1 MAKMFPKKIDQDF
14 VNLLLKEEEGDQL
27 EFKQQIN
34 SQEKIAKTLSAFS
47 NSKGGILVIGIS
59 DQRKIVGIDSEEERY
74 MITAANDS
82 FCIPRVSLKLKPVKI
97 DPEHYLED
105 EKMVLVVQVHAS
117 LGPRVFVK
125 QKNGSLKAYYRL
137 GNQSKVF

>member
-1 MAKMFPKKIDQDF
+1 MFPKKIDQDF
-14 VNLLLKEEEGDQL
+14 VKQLLLLEEGDQL

-59 DQRKIVGIDSEEERY
+59 DQRKIVGIYQEEERY

-82 FCIPRVSLKLKPVKI
+82 FCIPRVSLEIKAVTI
-97 DPEHYLED
+97 DPEYYLED
-105 EKMVLVVQVHAS
+105 EKMVLVVLVHAS

-125 QKNGSLKAYYRL
+125 QKNDSLKAYCRI
-137 GNQSKVF
+137 GNQSKVLE

>member
-1 MAKMFPKKIDQDF
+1 MFPKKIDQDF
-14 VNLLLKEEEGDQL
+14 VKQLLLLEEGDQL

-59 DQRKIVGIDSEEERY
+59 DQRKIVGIDQEEERY

-82 FCIPRVSLKLKPVKI
+82 FCIPRVSLEIKPVTI
-97 DPEHYLED
+97 DPEYYLED
-105 EKMVLVVQVHAS
+105 EKMVLVVLVHAS

-125 QKNGSLKAYYRL
+125 QKNDSLKAYCRI
-137 GNQSKVF
+137 GNQSKVLE

>member
-1 MAKMFPKKIDQDF
+1 MFSKKIDQDF
-14 VNLLLKEEEGDQL
+14 VKQLLLEEEGDQI

-59 DQRKIVGIDSEEERY
+59 DRRKIVGIDSEEERY

-82 FCIPRVSLKLKPVKI
+82 FCIPRVSLELKPVKI

-125 QKNGSLKAYYRL
+125 QKNGKLKAYYRL
-137 GNQSKVF
+137 GNQSKIF